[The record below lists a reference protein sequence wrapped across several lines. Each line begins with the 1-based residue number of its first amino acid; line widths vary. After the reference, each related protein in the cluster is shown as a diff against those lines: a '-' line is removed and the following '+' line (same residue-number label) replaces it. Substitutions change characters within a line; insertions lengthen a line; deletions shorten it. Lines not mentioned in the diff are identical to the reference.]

1 MLVYSCR
8 LPRWLSGKEPAYQ
21 CRRHRRLKFNT
32 QVQDSGSGIPSGG
45 GNATHSS
52 ILAWKTPWTEEPG
65 GLQSTRSQR
74 VRHNWATGHT
84 GSVFIMAFLKL
95 FVITVPKPRMIWSH
109 STVVESQVAGIQVEQ
124 KVQVREIFQ
133 YPSKDR
139 CWEGVT
145 ICLSSYNSHL
155 SISLM
160 LRCTGQGV
168 FFFNNLVQTLLETYH
183 SRWSI

>member
-21 CRRHRRLKFNT
+21 CRRLKFNT

-52 ILAWKTPWTEEPG
+52 ILASKTSWTEEPG
-65 GLQSTRSQR
+65 GLQSTGSQR
-74 VRHNWATGHT
+74 VRHNWATEHT

-95 FVITVPKPRMIWSH
+95 FVITVLKPRIIWSLH
-109 STVVESQVAGIQVEQ
+109 STVVEPQVAGIQVEQ

-133 YPSKDR
+133 YLSKDR
-139 CWEGVT
+139 CWEGIT
-145 ICLSSYNSHL
+145 ICLSSYTSHL
-155 SISLM
+155 SSSLM

-183 SRWSI
+183 SRWST